1 MHKTQE
7 LTNMEKPIEC
17 CTLETGTG
25 QLAFYKGDKKTPGF
39 TGLFFKDD
47 NSFFAIYPSRNGP
60 LIFYNGKEFEINKML
75 SITLSKQD
83 EIRIFKINDYAIQIS
98 YLKSPYIGFDSWS
111 DEIDVDLFFMIEQKY
126 KEQSFYERY
135 TCK

>member
-39 TGLFFKDD
+39 TGEYSHD
-47 NSFFAIYPSRNGP
+47 
-60 LIFYNGKEFEINKML
+60 
-75 SITLSKQD
+75 
-83 EIRIFKINDYAIQIS
+83 IRTGIRMTSGQRIA
-98 YLKSPYIGFDSWS
+98 
-111 DEIDVDLFFMIEQKY
+111 
-126 KEQSFYERY
+126 
-135 TCK
+135 

>member
-1 MHKTQE
+1 MHNTQE
-7 LTNMEKPIEC
+7 LTNLEMPIEC
-17 CTLETGTG
+17 CTLEAETGKLT
-25 QLAFYKGDKKTPGF
+25 FYKGNKKTQDF
-39 TGLFFKDD
+39 TGLYFKDD
-47 NSFFAIYPSRNGP
+47 NSFFAIYPSVNGP
-60 LIFYNGKEFEINKML
+60 LIFFNGKEFAINKNL

-83 EIRIFKINDYAIQIS
+83 KIRIFKINDYGIEIH

-111 DEIDVDLFFMIEQKY
+111 DEIDVDLFCMIEQKY